1 MGERS
6 HPRVAILSYF
16 VTQQPMWPP
25 FVGKPVKNLALII
38 TGLESGNDD
47 ASKAAGKYNIQ
58 QKSWKRS
65 GIYAIG

>member
-25 FVGKPVKNLALII
+25 FVGKPVKNRALII

-47 ASKAAGKYNIQ
+47 AST
-58 QKSWKRS
+58 S
-65 GIYAIG
+65 GEDSDLDSLPDAPAPVPSG